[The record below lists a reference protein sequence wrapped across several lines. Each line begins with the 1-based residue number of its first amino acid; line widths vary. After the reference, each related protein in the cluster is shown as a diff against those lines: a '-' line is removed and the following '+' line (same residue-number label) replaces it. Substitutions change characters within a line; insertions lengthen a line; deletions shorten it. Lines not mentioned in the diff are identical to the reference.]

1 MAKTKVKA
9 PASPRTDT
17 TNAAELQASGTVE
30 VDTSATT
37 EADTLSAI
45 RILKQADTPKLSPRG
60 KGHLTYEVG
69 VTRDQADALLKAD
82 IAKEEAT
89 LAEAIWCRVTVNQS
103 SGYFSNEWISLAQV
117 IEIVDQ
123 QMVPFKA
130 IIFRD
135 LFERKG
141 ANNHGFLGAALKAE
155 GLLVA
160 DDKQPLILSPASRRE
175 AIWKAMQTAIK
186 EGHDLTDH
194 VAKEKARKDAIK
206 QQRLA
211 EQKKRR
217 EANLAQVEDADTTT
231 VSGSQHTAKG
241 VTETP
246 LEKAAESPENAS
258 ASTHEG

>member
-1 MAKTKVKA
+1 MAKTKAKA
-9 PASPRTDT
+9 PRTDT
-17 TNAAELQASGTVE
+17 TNAAELNASRTVE
-30 VDTSATT
+30 VDTSGTT
-37 EADTLSAI
+37 EAVTVSPI

-60 KGHLTYEVG
+60 KGHLTYEMG

-82 IAKEEAT
+82 TAKEEAT

-103 SGYFSNEWISLAQV
+103 SGYFSDEWISLAQV

-123 QMVPFKA
+123 QVVPFKA

-135 LFERKG
+135 LYERKG

-155 GLLVA
+155 GLVVA
-160 DDKQPLILSPASRRE
+160 DEKQPLILTPASRRE
-175 AIWKAMQTAIK
+175 SFWQQIQAAIK
-186 EGHDLTDH
+186 KGSDLTDH
-194 VAKEKARKDAIK
+194 VGKEKARKDAIK
-206 QQRLA
+206 QQRLI

-217 EANLAQVEDADTTT
+217 EANLAQVEDADTTP
-231 VSGSQHTAKG
+231 VSGSQHIAKG
-241 VTETP
+241 VAETP